1 MLAIAC
7 APAGT
12 GSPVGTA
19 STHGTA
25 SPSDGASASASPL
38 TSPATETTAPSGQ
51 GESQVTLA
59 PEREQY
65 APGEPIRL
73 QIHNGLSDQITTVD
87 QQAFCG
93 VLRLDQEVGPD
104 VWEEVHNCTSGPP
117 PREVVIGPG
126 QEQVV
131 TWETGLGKGVYRA
144 RLVYSIGGA
153 FIAGKASE
161 VTTGRLTVG

>member
-19 STHGTA
+19 STQGPG
-25 SPSDGASASASPL
+25 SPSAGAAASASPL
-38 TSPATETTAPSGQ
+38 TSPAAETTAPSGQ
-51 GESQVTLA
+51 GDSQVTVEA
-59 PEREQY
+59 EREQY
-65 APGEPIRL
+65 APGEPIQL
-73 QIHNGLSDQITTVD
+73 QIHNGLSNPITTVD

-93 VLRLDQEVGPD
+93 VLRLDKEIGPD

-117 PREVVIGPG
+117 PREVVIGSG
-126 QEQVV
+126 QEQAV
-131 TWETGLGKGVYRA
+131 TWETGLGEGVYRA

-153 FIAGKASE
+153 FIAGKATE